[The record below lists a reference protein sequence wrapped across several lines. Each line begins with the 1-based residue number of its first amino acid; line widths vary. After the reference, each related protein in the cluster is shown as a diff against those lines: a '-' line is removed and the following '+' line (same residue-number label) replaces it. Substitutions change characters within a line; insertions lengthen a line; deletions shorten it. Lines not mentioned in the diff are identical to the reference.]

1 MQAPTVP
8 RSEIARRIGA
18 LQAQLARKGLDA
30 ALILQTADLFY
41 FAGTIQQ
48 SHLWVP
54 LQGEPLL
61 LVRKDLARARA
72 ESPLDRIAAIGSPKE
87 IPGLLT
93 ANGLAA
99 PQSLGLELDVL
110 PANLYLSYGR
120 IFQGAGLSDISTEI
134 RLLRAVKSDWE
145 IGMIRQAARLADQ
158 LAAAVP
164 ELLREGMSEI
174 ELAGR
179 VEARARALG
188 HQGIV
193 RMRMWGSELFY
204 GHLMAGPSGAV
215 PSFLASPTGGP
226 GVGPAVAQGPG
237 MRPIQRHEPI
247 LVDYVFVFNGYLADH
262 TRIFSLGRLPA
273 DLEQAHT
280 AMLVLQA
287 EVTAA
292 ARPGIPSGRLYR
304 VARESAARQGYGAF
318 FMGADERRV
327 RFVGH
332 GIGLELDEFPFLA
345 QGQELPLQS
354 GMVFALE
361 PKLVFPGRGVVGI
374 ENTHLVTPEGVEQ
387 LTRLDEQIMVV

>member
-1 MQAPTVP
+1 M
-8 RSEIARRIGA
+8 
-18 LQAQLARKGLDA
+18 
-30 ALILQTADLFY
+30 
-41 FAGTIQQ
+41 
-48 SHLWVP
+48 
-54 LQGEPLL
+54 
-61 LVRKDLARARA
+61 
-72 ESPLDRIAAIGSPKE
+72 
-87 IPGLLT
+87 
-93 ANGLAA
+93 
-99 PQSLGLELDVL
+99 
-110 PANLYLSYGR
+110 
-120 IFQGAGLSDISTEI
+120 
-134 RLLRAVKSDWE
+134 
-145 IGMIRQAARLADQ
+145 
-158 LAAAVP
+158 P

-204 GHLMAGPSGAV
+204 GHLMAGPSAAV
-215 PSFLASPTGGP
+215 PSFLASPTGGS
-226 GVGPAVAQGPG
+226 GVGPAVAQGPS
-237 MRPIQRHEPI
+237 MRPIRRHEPI

-273 DLEQAHT
+273 DLERAHA

-287 EVTAA
+287 EVKAA
-292 ARPGIPSGRLYR
+292 TRPGVPSGHLYQ
-304 VARESAARQGYGAF
+304 VALESAARQGYAAF

-345 QGQELPLQS
+345 QGQELPLQA

-374 ENTHLVTPEGVEQ
+374 ENTHLVTAGGVEQ
-387 LTRLDEQIMVV
+387 LTRLDEEIMVV

>member
-273 DLEQAHT
+273 DLEQAHA

-292 ARPGIPSGRLYR
+292 ARPGIPSGRLYQ

>member
-292 ARPGIPSGRLYR
+292 ARPGIPSGRLYQ